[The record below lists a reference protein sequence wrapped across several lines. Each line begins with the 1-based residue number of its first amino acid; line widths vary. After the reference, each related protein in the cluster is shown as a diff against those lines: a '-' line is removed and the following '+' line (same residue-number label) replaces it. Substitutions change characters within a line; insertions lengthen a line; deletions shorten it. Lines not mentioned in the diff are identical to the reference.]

1 MKKESSSYLDTSFY
15 YLRKTE
21 ECNIVVKTFSRTVN
35 DGFDDNVHSIH
46 ACTVRYDSH
55 YP

>member
-21 ECNIVVKTFSRTVN
+21 ECNIVVKTSRTVN